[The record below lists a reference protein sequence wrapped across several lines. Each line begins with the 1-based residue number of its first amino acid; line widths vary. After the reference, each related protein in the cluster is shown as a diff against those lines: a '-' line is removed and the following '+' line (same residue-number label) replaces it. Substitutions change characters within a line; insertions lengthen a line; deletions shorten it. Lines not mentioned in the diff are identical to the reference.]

1 MRGSSAAAGIALAIL
16 AALAS
21 DAPRPARAASPAP
34 EASAAGLPDVL
45 VGGRFSY
52 TVQPGDSLWS
62 VSGRFGVEVAPLAR
76 ANDLDPRALLHV
88 GRILRVE
95 NPHLVPERLERG
107 ILINVPQR
115 MLFLFREGEVSA
127 AYPVG
132 LGRASWRTPEGH
144 FRVKTRERDKIWFV
158 PPSIQEEQRARG
170 KPVLTQVPPGPDNPL
185 GRYWLGLDRID
196 CGIHGTIAPT
206 SIYRFQ
212 THGCIRLHPDDI
224 ADLYDRVEVGE
235 PVEIVYRPVL
245 LGVMRDGRVLLE
257 VSPDAYHRAGVPMEE
272 VRAEAAR
279 RGIEAEVDWAR
290 VAEVVRAKESFPR
303 DVRLGATAG
312 EG

>member
-1 MRGSSAAAGIALAIL
+1 MRGTAAAAGIALALL
-16 AALAS
+16 AALAL
-21 DAPRPARAASPAP
+21 DAPRPARAAPPAP
-34 EASAAGLPDVL
+34 EAAADVPADLL
-45 VGGRFSY
+45 VGGELSY

-76 ANDLDPRALLHV
+76 ANDLDPRALLQI

-107 ILINVPQR
+107 ILINLPQR
-115 MLFLFREGEVSA
+115 MLFLFRDGEVAA

-132 LGRASWRTPEGH
+132 LGRPSWRTPEGH
-144 FRVKTRERDKIWFV
+144 FQVKTRERDKIWYV
-158 PPSIQEEQRARG
+158 PASIQEEQRAKG

-224 ADLYDRVEVGE
+224 EALYDRVEVGE

-245 LGVMRDGRVLLE
+245 LGVMSDGRILLE

-279 RGIEAEVDWAR
+279 RGVEGGIDWAR
-290 VAEVVRAKESFPR
+290 VAEVIRAKESFPR
-303 DVRLGATAG
+303 NVRLEATADG
-312 EG
+312 R